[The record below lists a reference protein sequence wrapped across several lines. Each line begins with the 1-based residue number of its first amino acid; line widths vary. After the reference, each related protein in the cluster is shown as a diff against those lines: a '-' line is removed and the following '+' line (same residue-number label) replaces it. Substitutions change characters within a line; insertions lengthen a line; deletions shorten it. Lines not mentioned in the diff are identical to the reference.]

1 MMSAAESVDTARLLR
16 LLAAC
21 RRGLGH
27 DLTNQLVALRG
38 LLLLLDQ
45 EEAERLSSAGREY
58 VQRLLGVGARTQDLA
73 HTLRDLAQLGGEEAA
88 ASEVISLPDIVEE
101 AAAELV
107 PQQACVGAWE
117 APRTFAPRQPV
128 RQAVGQAIRLLAE
141 FNRQC
146 SARLDCGSR
155 PAGPAIE
162 LRLKMGFA
170 AGMSHPTTSAAIWHE
185 RLECV
190 LLRELAF
197 VWGGDVRWHF
207 NGGGAEVTLRL
218 PPSR

>member
-1 MMSAAESVDTARLLR
+1 MMPATESVDTARLLR
-16 LLAAC
+16 LLGAC

-45 EEAERLSSAGREY
+45 EEGERLSPAGRDY

-73 HTLRDLAQLGGEEAA
+73 HTLRDLAQLGVEDALACEIVA
-88 ASEVISLPDIVEE
+88 LPDIVKE
-101 AAAELV
+101 AVAELV
-107 PQQACVGAWE
+107 PRPACSGTWD

-128 RQAVGQAIRLLAE
+128 RQAVGQAIHLLAE
-141 FNRQC
+141 FNKQGT
-146 SARLDCGSR
+146 ARLDCRSR

-162 LRLKMGFA
+162 LALKMGFA
-170 AGMSHPTTSAAIWHE
+170 AGMSHPTTSAAIWQE

-190 LLRELAF
+190 LLRELAY